1 MRRHEDVITPYLADI
16 LAEVR
21 RAWHVEAQN
30 TQTFLRESQRPDLT
44 VKERGRDA
52 VVIEVKI
59 DESNA
64 PNTSGE
70 AQAREHLGRQ
80 LASYE
85 RVTTAMA
92 LRLPHRFRQIPH
104 RKLADGLRHADDLHY
119 VLLSGDKPGDVHRF
133 PNEGWIKG
141 SLTDIATAIRIGA
154 IPTSKVA
161 NAAYDLEHGV
171 NEAALLLEAAIQV
184 RPKIGQQLEEILH
197 QEACEQTSRMAML
210 IITNAFVF
218 QSSLARCPGMEEVPA
233 LGQLR
238 ALNDQLNPTHI
249 LDAWD
254 KIRQVNYRPIFDV
267 AAKLVDALAADD
279 RLVGSVLW
287 GLRNTAQKL
296 INSGLAQV
304 HELAGIVFQRL
315 IVDRKFI
322 KTYYTRPESVALLA
336 ALVLPD
342 SILMNG
348 DVETIR
354 KSLAQRKIAD
364 FACGTGALLNGV
376 YQQLLALYEQA
387 GGNGKD
393 IHQHMVENNLV
404 GCDIM
409 PNASFS
415 SFLAE

>member
-59 DESNA
+59 DEPNA

-85 RVTTAMA
+85 RVATAMA

-197 QEACEQTSRMAML
+197 QEACEQTSRMAIAL
-210 IITNAFVF
+210 KYLHQKPPTRSIGQRQTYLAF
-218 QSSLARCPGMEEVPA
+218 
-233 LGQLR
+233 
-238 ALNDQLNPTHI
+238 
-249 LDAWD
+249 
-254 KIRQVNYRPIFDV
+254 
-267 AAKLVDALAADD
+267 
-279 RLVGSVLW
+279 
-287 GLRNTAQKL
+287 
-296 INSGLAQV
+296 
-304 HELAGIVFQRL
+304 
-315 IVDRKFI
+315 
-322 KTYYTRPESVALLA
+322 
-336 ALVLPD
+336 
-342 SILMNG
+342 
-348 DVETIR
+348 
-354 KSLAQRKIAD
+354 
-364 FACGTGALLNGV
+364 
-376 YQQLLALYEQA
+376 
-387 GGNGKD
+387 
-393 IHQHMVENNLV
+393 
-404 GCDIM
+404 
-409 PNASFS
+409 
-415 SFLAE
+415 